1 MKQFDVLVLVEGRAE
16 RRTIGAIDAA
26 AARDQCAGLGK
37 VLRVKELRELRGLRR
52 RSNGAAAGQHSRS
65 RNSRSRFM
73 LNLFMQELIALLEAG
88 LSIVEA
94 IEALAESAPQQEH
107 RNVLEQLLKALY
119 QGQPLSQAMRMQ
131 TAIFPALLVAGV
143 ASSEHSGQ
151 LAQAL
156 RRFHHYQ
163 VQIENLKKKVRG
175 ALLYPAIVMTAGALI
190 LVFLLIFVIPRFAT
204 VFDGM
209 KHLNGTAML
218 MVWWGA
224 LVSEHGGALLAGAA
238 AALAVAVAA
247 VHSAAVKAVFWNAL
261 WRIRRLRQQRQL
273 FILARFYRTFGLLMM
288 GGMPALDALRLTGE
302 LLPPE
307 RQADLQQVLRQV
319 AEGRNIAAA
328 LADANLTTPVA
339 ARLLRVGEQS
349 GDLAGMCE
357 RIAQF
362 HDEALARAIDLF
374 SKVFEPVLM
383 LCVGGLIG
391 TIVFLL
397 YMPIFEL
404 AENVSS

>member
-37 VLRVKELRELRGLRR
+37 VLRVKELRELRR
-52 RSNGAAAGQHSRS
+52 RSNGAGAGQHSRG
-65 RNSRSRFM
+65 RSRFM

-107 RNVLEQLLKALY
+107 RDVLEQLLKALY

-131 TAIFPALLVAGV
+131 AAIFPALLVASV

-224 LVSEHGGALLAGAA
+224 LVSEHGGALLAGGI

-247 VHSAAVKAVFWNAL
+247 VRSAAVKAVFWHAL

>member
-1 MKQFDVLVLVEGRAE
+1 MRRFELLLLANGRAE
-16 RRTIGAIDAA
+16 HRVIDAA
-26 AARDQCAGLGK
+26 DLAAARLQCTAAGAGK
-37 VLRVKELRELRGLRR
+37 ILRIQEVRR
-52 RSNGAAAGQHSRS
+52 RGARAGVSGGGG
-65 RNSRSRFM
+65 RFM
-73 LNLFMQELIALLEAG
+73 LSLFMQELIALLEAG

-94 IEALAESAPQQEH
+94 IEALAESAPRQEH
-107 RNVLEQLLKALY
+107 RAVLQYLLASLY
-119 QGQPLSQAMRMQ
+119 QGQPLSQAMRLQ
-131 TAIFPALLVAGV
+131 SSIFPALLVAGI

-151 LAQAL
+151 LSQAL

-209 KHLNGTAML
+209 KQLTGTAVL
-218 MVWWGA
+218 MVWWGD
-224 LVSEHGGALLAGAA
+224 LVSRHGMALLAGAL
-238 AALAVAVAA
+238 AALTVLIGAVR
-247 VHSAAVKAVFWNAL
+247 SAAFKTLFWKTF
-261 WRIRRLRQQRQL
+261 WRIGRLRQQRQL

-288 GGMPALDALRLTGE
+288 GGMPAIDALRLTGE
-302 LLPPE
+302 LLPAE
-307 RQADLQQVLRQV
+307 RQADLQQVLLQV
-319 AEGRNIAAA
+319 GEGRNIAAS
-328 LADANLTTPVA
+328 LAAADLTTPVA

-391 TIVFLL
+391 AIVFLL

-404 AENVSS
+404 AENVSL

>member
-1 MKQFDVLVLVEGRAE
+1 MKEFEVLLLAKGGAE
-16 RRTIGAIDAA
+16 RRIVAAPDAA
-26 AARDQCAGLGK
+26 AARAQCEAGGRI
-37 VLRVKELRELRGLRR
+37 LRLREMKLK
-52 RSNGAAAGQHSRS
+52 SGARS
-65 RNSRSRFM
+65 RGGKFM
-73 LNLFMQELIALLEAG
+73 LSLFMQELIALLEAG

-107 RNVLEQLLKALY
+107 LDVLRTLLAALY
-119 QGQPLSQAMRMQ
+119 EGQPLSQAMRLQ
-131 TAIFPALLVAGV
+131 SAVFPALLVAGI

-163 VQIENLKKKVRG
+163 VQIDNLKKKVRG

-190 LVFLLIFVIPRFAT
+190 LGFLLIFVIPRFAT

-209 KHLNGTAML
+209 KQLNGTASL
-218 MVWWGA
+218 MVWWGDLVGRHGLA
-224 LVSEHGGALLAGAA
+224 LAAGAA
-238 AALAVAVAA
+238 SALALLILTVRGAA
-247 VHSAAVKAVFWNAL
+247 FKALFWRSL
-261 WRIRRLRQQRQL
+261 WRVRRLGQQRQL

-302 LLPPE
+302 LLPAD
-307 RQADLQQVLRQV
+307 RQADLRQVLLQV
-319 AEGRNIAAA
+319 GEGRNIAAA

-374 SKVFEPVLM
+374 SKIFEPVLM

-391 TIVFLL
+391 AIVFLL

>member
-1 MKQFDVLVLVEGRAE
+1 MKQFEVLLLAQGGAE
-16 RRTIGAIDAA
+16 RRTINAADAA
-26 AARDQCAGLGK
+26 AARRQGEAVGT
-37 VLRVKELRELRGLRR
+37 VLRVTEIRQRGIVSLH
-52 RSNGAAAGQHSRS
+52 RSKGRGRS
-65 RNSRSRFM
+65 QSRFL

-94 IEALAESAPQQEH
+94 IEALAESAPQADH
-107 RNVLEQLLKALY
+107 REVLQQLLIALY
-119 QGQPLSQAMRMQ
+119 QGQPLSQAMRAQ
-131 TAIFPALLVAGV
+131 PSLFPNLLVAGV

-151 LAQAL
+151 LSQAL

-175 ALLYPAIVMTAGALI
+175 ALLYPAIVMSAGALI
-190 LVFLLIFVIPRFAT
+190 LTFLLVFVIPRFAT

-209 KHLNGTAML
+209 KQLNGTAVL
-218 MVWWGA
+218 MVWWGD
-224 LVSEHGGALLAGAA
+224 LVGNHGGALLAGTLAT
-238 AALAVAVAA
+238 LAVLV
-247 VHSAAVKAVFWNAL
+247 VTIRSAPFKTLFWRLL
-261 WRIRRLRQQRQL
+261 WRVRRLKQQRQL
-273 FILARFYRTFGLLMM
+273 FVLARFYRTFGLLMM

-307 RQADLQQVLRQV
+307 RQADLRQVLRQV
-319 AEGRNIAAA
+319 AEGRNIAAS
-328 LADANLTTPVA
+328 LADAGLTTPVA

-374 SKVFEPVLM
+374 SKIFEPVLM
-383 LCVGGLIG
+383 LCVGALIG
-391 TIVFLL
+391 AIVFLL

>member
-1 MKQFDVLVLVEGRAE
+1 MKEFEVLLLVKGSAE
-16 RRTIGAIDAA
+16 RRIVVAPDAA
-26 AARDQCAGLGK
+26 AARAQCEAGGGI
-37 VLRVKELRELRGLRR
+37 LRLREMKLK
-52 RSNGAAAGQHSRS
+52 SGARS
-65 RNSRSRFM
+65 RGGKFM
-73 LNLFMQELIALLEAG
+73 LSLFMQELIALLEAG

-107 RNVLEQLLKALY
+107 LDVLRTLLAALY
-119 QGQPLSQAMRMQ
+119 EGQPLSQAMRLQ
-131 TAIFPALLVAGV
+131 SAVFPALLVAGI

-163 VQIENLKKKVRG
+163 VQIDNLKKKVRG

-190 LVFLLIFVIPRFAT
+190 LGFLLIFVIPRFAT

-209 KHLNGTAML
+209 KQLNGTASL
-218 MVWWGA
+218 MVWWGD
-224 LVSEHGGALLAGAA
+224 LVGKHGLVLAAGAT
-238 AALAVAVAA
+238 AALALLILTVR
-247 VHSAAVKAVFWNAL
+247 SAAFKALFWRSL
-261 WRIRRLRQQRQL
+261 WRVRRLGQQRQL

-302 LLPPE
+302 LLPAD
-307 RQADLQQVLRQV
+307 RQADLRQVLLQV
-319 AEGRNIAAA
+319 GEGRNIAAA

-374 SKVFEPVLM
+374 SKIFEPVLM

-391 TIVFLL
+391 AIVFLL